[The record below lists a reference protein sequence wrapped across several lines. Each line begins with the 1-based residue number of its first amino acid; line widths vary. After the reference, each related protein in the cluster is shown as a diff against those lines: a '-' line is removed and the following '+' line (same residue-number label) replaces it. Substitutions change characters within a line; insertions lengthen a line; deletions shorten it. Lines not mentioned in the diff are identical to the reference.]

1 MESCHNKDM
10 ALLDPR
16 IRKRL
21 DEKLAKLNKL
31 RPLSAAQVQ
40 KLREQLEIE
49 MTYNSNA
56 IEGNSLTLRET
67 WLVLNEGMTIKGK
80 PLKDHLEAKDHKEAL
95 DFLYEIVS
103 PLRQGYEGQAG
114 KRCTISEH
122 MIRQLH
128 QLVVKETE
136 REWAGKYRNGAVIIG
151 GAKHVPPDALDVP
164 QQMANLMQWLKR
176 NEKKIHTIELS
187 AVLHHKIAAI
197 HPFFDGN
204 GRTARLVMNVLLMQ
218 KGFPLAIILKND
230 RKKYYDVLQKADDG
244 DAAPITLF
252 IAQAVERT
260 LDLYLRT
267 FAREKPGKLVTLSDV
282 SRNTPYSQKYINL
295 LARTGRI
302 FAVKRGRI
310 WYTTKEA
317 IEEYRSG
324 RLRKR

>member
-1 MESCHNKDM
+1 M

-31 RPLSAAQVQ
+31 RPLSATQVQ

-67 WLVLNEGMTIKGK
+67 WLVLHEGMTIKGK
-80 PLKDHLEAKDHKEAL
+80 SLKDHLEAKDHKEAL
-95 DFLYEIVS
+95 DFLFELVS
-103 PLRQGYEGQAG
+103 D
-114 KRCTISEH
+114 KRCTISAH
-122 MIRQLH
+122 LIRQLH
-128 QLVVKETE
+128 QLVVQETE
-136 REWAGKYRNGAVIIG
+136 KAWAGRYRNGVVIIG
-151 GAKHVPPDALDVP
+151 GAKHIPPDALDVP
-164 QQMANLMQWLKR
+164 RQMASLMQWLKK
-176 NEKKIHTIELS
+176 NERKMHTVEL
-187 AVLHHKIAAI
+187 AAILHHKLTAI

-204 GRTARLVMNVLLMQ
+204 GRTARLVMNVILMR

-230 RKKYYDVLQKADDG
+230 RKKYYDVLQRADSG
-244 DAAPITLF
+244 DLAPWTLF
-252 IAQAVERT
+252 ITQAVERT

-267 FAREKPGKLVTLSDV
+267 FSREKPGKLVTLAEV

-317 IEEYRSG
+317 IEEYRNG
-324 RLRKR
+324 RMRNR

>member
-1 MESCHNKDM
+1 M
-10 ALLDPR
+10 ALFDQHIQR
-16 IRKRL
+16 RL

-31 RPLSAAQVQ
+31 RPLSATQVQ

-67 WLVLNEGMTIKGK
+67 WLVLHEGMTIKGK

-95 DFLYEIVS
+95 DFLFELVS
-103 PLRQGYEGQAG
+103 G

-122 MIRQLH
+122 LIRQLH
-128 QLVVKETE
+128 QLVVQETE
-136 REWAGKYRNGAVIIG
+136 KEWAGRYRNGAVVIG
-151 GAKHVPPDALDVP
+151 GATHMPPDAVDVP
-164 QQMANLMQWLKR
+164 RQMANLIQWLKK
-176 NEKKIHTIELS
+176 NERKLHTVELS
-187 AVLHHKIAAI
+187 AVLHHKLAAI

-204 GRTARLVMNVLLMQ
+204 GRTARLVMNIVLMR

-244 DAAPITLF
+244 DVAPLALF

-267 FAREKPGKLVTLSDV
+267 FTREKLGKLVSLAEV
-282 SRNTPYSQKYINL
+282 SRNTPYGQKYINL

-317 IEEYRSG
+317 IEEYRKG

>member
-1 MESCHNKDM
+1 MALISESCHNKNM
-10 ALLDPR
+10 TLLDPR

-21 DEKLAKLNKL
+21 DEKLAGLNKL
-31 RPLSAAQVQ
+31 RPLSAPQVR

-67 WLVLNEGMTIKGK
+67 WLVLHEGMTIKGK

-95 DFLYEIVS
+95 DFLFELVS
-103 PLRQGYEGQAG
+103 D

-122 MIRQLH
+122 LIRQLH
-128 QLVVKETE
+128 QLVVQETE
-136 REWAGKYRNGAVIIG
+136 KAWAGRYRNGAVIIG
-151 GAKHVPPDALDVP
+151 GAKHTPPDAIDVP
-164 QQMANLMQWLKR
+164 RQMANMMQWLKK
-176 NEKKIHTIELS
+176 NERKVHTVEL
-187 AVLHHKIAAI
+187 AAILHHKLAAI

-204 GRTARLVMNVLLMQ
+204 GRTARLVMNIVLMR

-230 RKKYYDVLQKADDG
+230 RKKYYDVLQRADDG
-244 DAAPITLF
+244 DNAPLTLF
-252 IAQAVERT
+252 IAQTVERT

-267 FAREKPGKLVTLSDV
+267 FAKEKPEKLLTLAEV
-282 SRNTPYSQKYINL
+282 SRSTPYSPKYINL

-317 IEEYRSG
+317 IAEYRKG
-324 RLRKR
+324 RLRNR

>member
-1 MESCHNKDM
+1 MTPFDPAQDK
-10 ALLDPR
+10 LLDPR

-21 DEKLAKLNKL
+21 DEKLSKLNKL
-31 RPLSAAQVQ
+31 RPLSALQVQ

-67 WLVLNEGMTIKGK
+67 WLVLHEGMTIKGK

-95 DFLYEIVS
+95 DFLYELVS
-103 PLRQGYEGQAG
+103 GN
-114 KRCTISEH
+114 RCTISEH
-122 MIRQLH
+122 LIRQLH
-128 QLVVKETE
+128 QLVVQETE
-136 REWAGKYRNGAVIIG
+136 KEWAGRYRNGAVIIG
-151 GAKHVPPDALDVP
+151 GAKHMPPEAIDVP
-164 QQMANLMQWLKR
+164 RQMANLIQWLK
-176 NEKKIHTIELS
+176 KKEGKLHTVEL
-187 AVLHHKIAAI
+187 AAIVHHKLAAT

-204 GRTARLVMNVLLMQ
+204 GRTARLVMNVLLMR

-230 RKKYYDVLQKADDG
+230 RKKYYDVLQKADGG
-244 DAAPITLF
+244 DLAPLTLF
-252 IAQAVERT
+252 VAQAVECT

-267 FAREKPGKLVTLSDV
+267 FAREKPGKLITLSEV
-282 SRNTPYSQKYINL
+282 SSNTPYSQKYINL

-317 IEEYRSG
+317 IAEYRKG

>member
-1 MESCHNKDM
+1 MLH
-10 ALLDPR
+10 LDPR
-16 IRKRL
+16 IQKRL
-21 DEKLAKLNKL
+21 DEKLTKLNRL
-31 RPLSAAQVQ
+31 RPLSATQVQ
-40 KLREQLEIE
+40 KLREQMEIE

-67 WLVLNEGMTIKGK
+67 WLVLNEGITIKGK

-95 DFLYEIVS
+95 DFLYELVS
-103 PLRQGYEGQAG
+103 G

-122 MIRQLH
+122 LIRQLH

-136 REWAGKYRNGAVIIG
+136 REWAGKYRDGAVIIG
-151 GAKHVPPDALDVP
+151 GAAHMPPDALDVP
-164 QQMANLMQWLKR
+164 RQMAKLMQWLKQ
-176 NEKKIHTIELS
+176 NERKLHTVELS
-187 AVLHHKIAAI
+187 AVLHHKLAAI

-204 GRTARLVMNVLLMQ
+204 GRTARLVMNIILMM

-230 RKKYYDVLQKADDG
+230 RKKYYDVLQKADGG
-244 DAAPITLF
+244 DIVPITLF
-252 IAQAVERT
+252 IAQSVERT

-267 FAREKPGKLVTLSDV
+267 FAKGKQDQLLTLADV
-282 SRNTPYSQKYINL
+282 SRDTKYGQKYINL

-317 IEEYRSG
+317 IEEYRKE
-324 RLRKR
+324 RLRNR

>member
-1 MESCHNKDM
+1 M
-10 ALLDPR
+10 AILDPR

-21 DEKLAKLNKL
+21 DEKLSNLNKL
-31 RPLSAAQVQ
+31 RPLSASQVQ

-67 WLVLNEGMTIKGK
+67 WLVLHEGMTIKGK

-95 DFLYEIVS
+95 DFLFELVS
-103 PLRQGYEGQAG
+103 DRH
-114 KRCTISEH
+114 CTISEH
-122 MIRQLH
+122 LIRQLH
-128 QLVVKETE
+128 QLVVQETE
-136 REWAGKYRNGAVIIG
+136 KECAGKYRNGAVIIG

-164 QQMANLMQWLKR
+164 RQMENLMQWLKK
-176 NEKKIHTIELS
+176 NERKLHIVELS
-187 AVLHHKIAAI
+187 AILHHKLTAI

-204 GRTARLVMNVLLMQ
+204 GRTARLVMNVVLMR
-218 KGFPLAIILKND
+218 KGFPLVIILKND

-244 DAAPITLF
+244 DHAPLTLF
-252 IAQAVERT
+252 IAQAIERT

-267 FAREKPGKLVTLSDV
+267 FTSQKPDKLLTLAEV
-282 SRNTPYSQKYINL
+282 SGDTPYGQKYINL

-317 IEEYRSG
+317 IEDYRKG